1 MSSLPVP
8 ERPLRPVARWLN
20 LLRHFVVRDIRQ
32 RYLGSLWGGLWAL
45 LQPLL
50 LFGIYALVF
59 VQILRVR
66 LPATVAGD
74 FVPFLV
80 AGLWPWT
87 AFAEALNRA
96 SNAIPEHAGLLAKV
110 AMPRAVLVV
119 APVTASFALHGAGF
133 VAVIAAVAAM
143 GREWHPAGIPAALVL
158 FLLLYGF
165 ALGLACA
172 LAAIQVFV
180 RDLSHVLAQAITLW
194 FFLTPVFYT
203 REMVPPAF
211 ARVLD
216 LNPVTVYVDG
226 IRAALA
232 TGAQPDATSLLLA
245 VATTAVACAL
255 GAFVFRRLSKHFEDF
270 L

>member
-1 MSSLPVP
+1 M
-8 ERPLRPVARWLN
+8 RPAARWLN
-20 LLRHFVVRDIRQ
+20 LLRHFVLRDIKQ

-50 LFGIYALVF
+50 LFGIYTVVF

-66 LPATVAGD
+66 LPAAVGAD

-87 AFAEALNRA
+87 AFSEALNRA

-119 APVTASFALHGAGF
+119 APVSASFLLHGAGF
-133 VAVIAAVAAM
+133 VVVVAAVAAM
-143 GREWHPAGIPAALVL
+143 GRAWHPEGIPAAALL

-203 REMVPPAF
+203 RDMVPPQF
-211 ARVLD
+211 ARVLE
-216 LNPVTVYVDG
+216 LNPVTVYIDG
-226 IRAALA
+226 IRGALA
-232 TGAQPDATSLLLA
+232 SGVQPGALQLLLA
-245 VATTAVACAL
+245 AATTAIACL
-255 GAFVFRRLSKHFEDF
+255 VGAFVFRRLSRHFEDF

>member
-1 MSSLPVP
+1 M
-8 ERPLRPVARWLN
+8 RPATRWLN
-20 LLRHFVVRDIRQ
+20 LLRHFVLRDIKQ

-59 VQILRVR
+59 VQILKVR
-66 LPATVAGD
+66 LPAAVGGD

-119 APVTASFALHGAGF
+119 APVTASFVLHGAGF
-133 VAVIAAVAAM
+133 AAVIAVVAAM
-143 GREWHPAGIPAALVL
+143 GRAWHPEGIPAAIAL
-158 FLLLYGF
+158 FVLLYGF
-165 ALGLACA
+165 ALGVSCA

-216 LNPVTVYVDG
+216 LNPVTVYIDG
-226 IRAALA
+226 IRGALAAGVLPGWREFALA
-232 TGAQPDATSLLLA
+232 T
-245 VATTAVACAL
+245 ATTALACAI